1 MRVIPSL
8 FIIAA
13 IVLSGCSST
22 DDITDEGQSEK
33 QIYQAAERSMRNG
46 NNDLA
51 IKHFQLLEARYPF
64 GPYAEQAQ
72 LELVYAYYKN
82 LEYGAAIEAA
92 SRFIRLHPQH
102 PNVDYAYYMKGMAN
116 YSDGKGIFEKFTP
129 VDLTERDP
137 GGAALAFN
145 DFSQLLNRYP
155 NSDYAA
161 DAKARMIYL
170 RNILA
175 RSEINIA
182 NYNMRRTAFLGAVRR
197 ARYVVEHYPESPAV
211 PDALALMVQGYML
224 LDLNDLAEDSLLVLK
239 TNFPEHPNL
248 DEEGNFIP
256 VYDIDGADGNWLA
269 NITGGLFGRD
279 EPKQINNKTELN

>member
-1 MRVIPSL
+1 MRVIATL
-8 FIIAA
+8 FITVAM
-13 IVLSGCSST
+13 VLSGCSST

-137 GGAALAFN
+137 GGAALAFS

-161 DAKARMIYL
+161 DAKARMVYL

-224 LDLNDLAEDSLLVLK
+224 LDLNDLAEDSLIVLK
-239 TNFPEHPNL
+239 TNFPDHPKL
-248 DEEGNFIP
+248 DKEGNFIP
-256 VYDIDGADGNWLA
+256 VYDVDGADGNWIA